1 MLVKYSEIQ
10 KGSALVYVLIIA
22 FVLMI
27 VISGASYV
35 SKLNTLSSL
44 GLDNLLAS
52 KFSVDSYLEN
62 YLGNNSTVQNIDE
75 TKGGFRYQITKMGSG
90 STIALGPFISGEV
103 YSDEPAIAKVDKF
116 AYRVFNDDSDA
127 KLIGSREFLYSTSTF
142 KNITKYSQYDNSL
155 VPVNVPYIN
164 TKFLSSDE
172 KDLRLSNNSLINSE
186 VGFIGAFEI
195 DGTTI
200 SFKSRVGGSFDLTLP
215 EGVGNISSLSVGWD
229 LANGRWTMYVAVV
242 INDGLELY
250 TSSTALSTLVQNSEQ
265 AKTDLSSW
273 IIRADFAN
281 NSIKNLVWSNT
292 PTTILSFFSE
302 NSASHW
308 EYYQVDLADNSLA
321 EKIGEYPSTVS
332 ASYGIQTSS
341 QRTMDSLNSRDI
353 IINNVNALAS
363 DNMNGLTINGVSY
376 PVISK
381 YHSSNYNKLPLIM
394 MVDGSSYIY
403 GMVNSTNLDH
413 DGNIDFFTYDVSDA
427 NQVFDSID
435 VSSIGSINYNGE
447 ITKAVIVRFGYIFL
461 ITDKK
466 IYMIGTDSSNHI
478 SLAEDPIS
486 ISVSNQNIQILFDED
501 RKQIYA
507 MPNAME
513 CDLGLE
519 TDCGIEKRI
528 YFSKDFS
535 SILNPVN
542 GLFYIRDSVS
552 V

>member
-1 MLVKYSEIQ
+1 MLVKYSKIQ

-75 TKGGFRYQITKMGSG
+75 TKGSFRYQITKMGSS

-103 YSDEPAIAKVDKF
+103 YSDEPVIAKVDKF
-116 AYRVFNDDSDA
+116 AYKVFNDGSDA
-127 KLIGSREFLYSTSTF
+127 KPIGSREFLYSTSVF
-142 KNITKYSQYDNSL
+142 KNITRYIQYDNSL

-164 TKFLSSDE
+164 AKFLSSDE
-172 KDLRLSNNSLINSE
+172 KGSRLSNNSLINSE
-186 VGFIGAFEI
+186 VGFIGAFKI

-215 EGVGNISSLSVGWD
+215 EGVSNISSLSVGWD
-229 LANGRWTMYVAVV
+229 LVSGSWTMYMAIV

-265 AKTDLSSW
+265 AKTDLSNW
-273 IIRADFAN
+273 IIRADFTN
-281 NSIKNLVWSNT
+281 NSIKNLAWSNETT
-292 PTTILSFFSE
+292 PMLSFFSE

-308 EYYQVDLADNSLA
+308 EYYQVNLVDSSLA

-332 ASYGIQTSS
+332 ASYGIQISS
-341 QRTMDSLNSRDI
+341 QRKLNSLNSDVVVV
-353 IINNVNALAS
+353 NNVNALAS
-363 DNMNGLTINGVSY
+363 DSMNGLAANNVTY

-381 YHSSNYNKLPLIM
+381 YHSTNYNKLPLIM
-394 MVDGSSYIY
+394 TKDGSTYIY
-403 GMVNSTNLDH
+403 GIIYSANPEH
-413 DGNIDFFTYDVSDA
+413 DGNIDFFTYDVANS

-435 VSSIGSINYNGE
+435 ISAIGSINYNGE

-466 IYMIGTDSSNHI
+466 IYMIGTDSSNNI
-478 SLAEDPIS
+478 SLAEDTIG
-486 ISVSNQNIQILFDED
+486 INVSDQNIQISFDDEK
-501 RKQIYA
+501 KQIYA

-535 SILNPVN
+535 DILNPVN

>member
-1 MLVKYSEIQ
+1 MLIKYSKIQ
-10 KGSALVYVLIIA
+10 KGSALTYVLIIA

-27 VISGASYV
+27 VISGASYI
-35 SKLNTLSSL
+35 SRLNTLSGL
-44 GLDNLLAS
+44 GLDDLLSS

-62 YLGNNSTVQNIDE
+62 YLGNNSTVQNVDE
-75 TKGGFRYQITKMGSG
+75 TKGGFRYQITKIASG
-90 STIALGPFISGEV
+90 STIALGPFISGDV

-116 AYRVFNDDSDA
+116 AYKVFNDDSDA
-127 KLIGSREFLYSTSTF
+127 KLIGSREFLYSTSVF
-142 KNITKYSQYDNSL
+142 KDMTKYSQYDNSL
-155 VPVNVPYIN
+155 IPVNVPFIN

-172 KDLRLSNNSLINSE
+172 KDLRLSNNSLIDSE

-215 EGVGNISSLSVGWD
+215 EGVSNISSLSVGWN
-229 LANGRWTMYVAVV
+229 LVNGSWTMYMAIV

-265 AKTDLSSW
+265 AKTDLSNW
-273 IIRADFAN
+273 IIRTDFTN
-281 NSIKNLVWSNT
+281 NSIRNLAWSNT
-292 PTTILSFFSE
+292 PAPILSIFSE

-308 EYYQVDLADNSLA
+308 EYYQVNLENNSLA
-321 EKIGEYPSTVS
+321 EKIGECPSTVS
-332 ASYGIQTSS
+332 ESYGIQTSS
-341 QRTMDSLNSRDI
+341 QRTMDSLNSVAI

-413 DGNIDFFTYDVSDA
+413 DGNIDFFTYDVFAA

-435 VSSIGSINYNGE
+435 IATVGSINYNGE
-447 ITKAVIVRFGYIFL
+447 ITKSVIVRFGYIFL

-466 IYMIGTDSSNHI
+466 IYMIGTDSSNNI
-478 SLAEDPIS
+478 SLAEDPIN
-486 ISVSNQNIQILFDED
+486 IGVDDQNIQILFDED

-519 TDCGIEKRI
+519 TECGVEKRI

-535 SILNPVN
+535 DILNPVS
-542 GLFYIRDSVS
+542 GLFYIRDSVN